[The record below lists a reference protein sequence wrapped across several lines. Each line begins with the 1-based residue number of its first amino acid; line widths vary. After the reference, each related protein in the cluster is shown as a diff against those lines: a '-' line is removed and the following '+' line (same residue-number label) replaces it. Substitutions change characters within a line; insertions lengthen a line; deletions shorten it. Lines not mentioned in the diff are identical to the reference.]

1 VSWHDAANWAGD
13 ALPGAGDAVCIPDQ
27 TPDVTVTLAADV
39 TTSVQSIQSAEALDV
54 AAGVLLLD
62 DQTTRTASLAPRLI
76 LSGGVLA
83 GNGCLTIQELL
94 DWRAGWIGR
103 GQDDFGGVFLGTTTM
118 ISSWCASRCASWQ
131 SPVHARVALRVGP
144 TNPFV
149 WTCRGQ
155 TL

>member
-1 VSWHDAANWAGD
+1 
-13 ALPGAGDAVCIPDQ
+13 
-27 TPDVTVTLAADV
+27 
-39 TTSVQSIQSAEALDV
+39 LDV

-118 ISSWCASRCASWQ
+118 IEIDGPGAHVLAGYLANEGGG
-131 SPVHARVALRVGP
+131 HVAAGSTLVVTDSGAFVGTEGRLLVEGSLAP
-144 TNPFV
+144 E
-149 WTCRGQ
+149 RGATITQ
-155 TL
+155 REIELVPGV